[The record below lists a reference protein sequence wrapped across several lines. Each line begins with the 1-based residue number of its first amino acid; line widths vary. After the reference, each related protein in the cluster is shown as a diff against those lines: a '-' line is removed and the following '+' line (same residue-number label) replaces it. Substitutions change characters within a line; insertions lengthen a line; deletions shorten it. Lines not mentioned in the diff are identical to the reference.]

1 VIRFLLRRLVGLIVV
16 LFAISVLVFAIFNVI
31 PGGDPALR
39 LAGRRPTAENI
50 QQIRKTWGFDKP
62 IPVQY
67 VDMMKK
73 LFTGRGFISYQNQT
87 PVLPAIARGIPRTF
101 SVAIGA
107 GAIWLFFGILLGV
120 LSGVFQGRWVD
131 HLLTVFALVGIST
144 PVFWLGAVLL
154 YLLTFKYHNT
164 ALFSWIPSGGYV
176 GIRHP
181 LGWAEHLVLPWIS
194 LAAVEIGFY
203 SRVVRSS
210 LLEARARDYVRTAR
224 AKGVPTSRVLTHHI
238 LRNCLLPVITLFGL
252 DFGATVGGTV
262 ILVEPV
268 FGIEGVGQY
277 AQESV
282 AQLDLPPLMALTLY
296 GAFFVVIFNTL
307 VDLIHPLVD
316 PRVHL
321 SDN

>member
-1 VIRFLLRRLVGLIVV
+1 MARLLLGRLTGLVVV
-16 LFAISVLVFAIFNVI
+16 LFAISVLVFVIFNVI

-39 LAGRRPTAENI
+39 LAGRRPTADNI

-62 IPVQY
+62 LPVQY
-67 VDMMKK
+67 VQMMKK
-73 LFTGRGFISYQNQT
+73 LFTGNNFISYQNQT
-87 PVLPAIARGIPRTF
+87 PVLPTIARGIPRTL

-107 GAIWLFFGILLGV
+107 GVIWLFFGILLGV

-131 HLLTVFALVGIST
+131 RLLTTVSLVGIST

-154 YLLTFKYHNT
+154 YLLTFKYRSVP
-164 ALFSWIPSGGYV
+164 LFSWIPTGGYV

-181 LGWAEHLVLPWIS
+181 LAWAEHLFLPWVT

-224 AKGVPTSRVLTHHI
+224 AKGVPAWRVLTRHT
-238 LRNCLLPVITLFGL
+238 LRNSLLPVITLFGL
-252 DFGATVGGTV
+252 DFGAAVGGTV

-282 AQLDLPPLMALTLY
+282 AQLDLPPLIALTLY

-307 VDLIHPLVD
+307 VDLIHPLLD
-316 PRVHL
+316 PRVRA
-321 SDN
+321 S

>member
-1 VIRFLLRRLVGLIVV
+1 MTRFLLRRLVGLVVV
-16 LFAISVLVFAIFNVI
+16 LFAISVLVFTIFNVI

-62 IPVQY
+62 VPVQY
-67 VDMMKK
+67 LHMMEK
-73 LFTGRGFISYQNQT
+73 LFTGRNFISYQNQT
-87 PVLPAIARGIPRTF
+87 PVLTTIEHGIPRTF

-107 GAIWLFFGILLGV
+107 GVIWLLFGILFGV

-131 HLLTVFALVGIST
+131 HVLSVFALIGIST

-154 YLLTFKYHNT
+154 YLLTFKYHHF
-164 ALFSWIPSGGYV
+164 ALFSWIPAGGYV
-176 GIRHP
+176 GINHP
-181 LGWAEHLVLPWIS
+181 LGWAEHLFLPWMT
-194 LAAVEIGFY
+194 LAVVEIGFY

-210 LLEARARDYVRTAR
+210 LLETRSRDYVRTAR
-224 AKGVPTSRVLTHHI
+224 AKGVPMLRVLTHHV
-238 LRNCLLPVITLFGL
+238 LRNSLLPVITLFGL

-282 AQLDLPPLMALTLY
+282 AQLDLPPLIALTLY

-307 VDLIHPLVD
+307 VDLIHPVLD
-316 PRVHL
+316 PRVRV
-321 SDN
+321 S

>member
-1 VIRFLLRRLVGLIVV
+1 MTRFLLRRLAGLVVV
-16 LFAISVLVFAIFNVI
+16 LFSISVLVFVIFNVI

-50 QQIRKTWGFDKP
+50 HQIRKTWGFDKP
-62 IPVQY
+62 VPVQY

-73 LFTGRGFISYQNQT
+73 LFTGRDFISYQNQT

-107 GAIWLFFGILLGV
+107 GVIWLVFGILLGV
-120 LSGVFQGRWVD
+120 VSGVFQGRWVD
-131 HLLTVFALVGIST
+131 HVLTVFALVGIST

-154 YLLTFKYHNT
+154 YLLTFKYHHSV
-164 ALFSWIPSGGYV
+164 LFNWIPSGGYV
-176 GIRHP
+176 GIKHP
-181 LGWAEHLVLPWIS
+181 LGWAKHLILPWIS
-194 LAAVEIGFY
+194 LAVVEIGFY
-203 SRVVRSS
+203 SRIVRSS

-224 AKGVPTSRVLTHHI
+224 AKGVPASRVLTHHI

-262 ILVEPV
+262 ILIEPV

-282 AQLDLPPLMALTLY
+282 THLDLPPLMALTLY
-296 GAFFVVIFNTL
+296 GAFFVVLCNAI
-307 VDLIHPLVD
+307 VDVAYAWLD
-316 PRVHL
+316 PRIRL
-321 SDN
+321 DG

>member
-1 VIRFLLRRLVGLIVV
+1 MARFLIRRLVGLLLV
-16 LFAISVLVFAIFNVI
+16 LFAISLLVFTIFNVI

-39 LAGRRPTAENI
+39 LAGRRPTVENVR
-50 QQIRKTWGFDKP
+50 QIRKTWGFDKP
-62 IPVQY
+62 LPVQY

-73 LFTGRGFISYQNQT
+73 LFTGNDFISYQNQT
-87 PVLPAIARGIPRTF
+87 AVLPTIARGIPRTF
-101 SVAIGA
+101 SVALGA
-107 GAIWLFFGILLGV
+107 GVIWLFFGILLGV
-120 LSGVFQGRWVD
+120 VSGVFQGRWVD
-131 HLLTVFALVGIST
+131 HVLSVFALIGIST

-154 YLLTFKYHNT
+154 YLLTFKYHHS
-164 ALFSWIPSGGYV
+164 AVFSWIPSGGYV

-181 LGWAEHLVLPWIS
+181 LAWAEHLFLPWIS
-194 LAAVEIGFY
+194 LAIVEIGFY

-210 LLEARARDYVRTAR
+210 LLEARSKDYVRSAR
-224 AKGVPTSRVLTHHI
+224 AKGVPAYRVLTHHV
-238 LRNCLLPVITLFGL
+238 LRNSLLPVITLFGL

-282 AQLDLPPLMALTLY
+282 AQLDLPPLIALTLY

-307 VDLIHPLVD
+307 VDLIHPLLD
-316 PRVHL
+316 PRVRL
-321 SDN
+321 S

>member
-1 VIRFLLRRLVGLIVV
+1 MVRFLIRRFVGLAIV
-16 LFAISVLVFAIFNVI
+16 LFAISILVFTIFNVI

-50 QQIRKTWGFDKP
+50 QQIRRTWGFDKP
-62 IPVQY
+62 LPVQY
-67 VDMMKK
+67 IDMMKK
-73 LFTGRGFISYQNQT
+73 LFGGRDLISYQNQT
-87 PVLPAIARGIPRTF
+87 AVLPTIEHGIPRTF

-107 GAIWLFFGILLGV
+107 AVIWLFFGILLGV
-120 LSGVFQGRWVD
+120 ISGVFQGRWVD
-131 HLLTVFALVGIST
+131 HVLSVFALVGIST

-154 YLLTFKYHNT
+154 YLLTFKYHHL
-164 ALFSWIPSGGYV
+164 ALFSWIPAGGYV
-176 GIRHP
+176 GIKHP
-181 LGWAEHLVLPWIS
+181 LAWAEHLFLPWMS

-210 LLEARARDYVRTAR
+210 LLENRAREYVRTAR
-224 AKGVPTSRVLTHHI
+224 AKGVPTMRVLTHHV
-238 LRNCLLPVITLFGL
+238 LRNSLLPVITLFGL

-282 AQLDLPPLMALTLY
+282 AQLDLPPLIALTLY

-307 VDLIHPLVD
+307 VDLVHPLLD
-316 PRVHL
+316 PRVRMT
-321 SDN
+321 

>member
-1 VIRFLLRRLVGLIVV
+1 VLGFLLRRLFGLAVV
-16 LFAISVLVFAIFNVI
+16 LFAISVLVFVIFNVI

-39 LAGRRPTAENI
+39 LAGRRPTQENI
-50 QQIRKTWGFDKP
+50 QQIRKTWGFNRP
-62 IPVQY
+62 LPVQY
-67 VDMMKK
+67 VDMMEK
-73 LFTGRGFISYQNQT
+73 LFTGRNFISYQNQT
-87 PVLPAIARGIPRTF
+87 PVLPTIERGIPRTL

-107 GAIWLFFGILLGV
+107 GAIWLFFGVLLGV

-131 HLLTVFALVGIST
+131 NVLTVFALVGIST

-154 YLLTFKYHNT
+154 YLLTFKYHHF

-176 GIRHP
+176 GIAHP
-181 LGWAEHLVLPWIS
+181 LAWAEHLFLPWIS

-224 AKGVPTSRVLTHHI
+224 AKGVPGWRVLTHHI
-238 LRNCLLPVITLFGL
+238 LRNSLLPVITLFGL

-282 AQLDLPPLMALTLY
+282 AQLDLPPLIALTLY
-296 GAFFVVIFNTL
+296 GAFFVVVFNTL
-307 VDLIHPLVD
+307 VDLVHPLLD
-316 PRVHL
+316 PRVRV
-321 SDN
+321 S

>member
-1 VIRFLLRRLVGLIVV
+1 M
-16 LFAISVLVFAIFNVI
+16 
-31 PGGDPALR
+31 D
-39 LAGRRPTAENI
+39 T
-50 QQIRKTWGFDKP
+50 P
-62 IPVQY
+62 I
-67 VDMMKK
+67 
-73 LFTGRGFISYQNQT
+73 ISYQNQT
-87 PVLPAIARGIPRTF
+87 PVLPTIARGIPRTF

-107 GAIWLFFGILLGV
+107 GAIWLFFGVLLGV

-131 HLLTVFALVGIST
+131 NVLTVVALGGIST

-154 YLLTFKYHNT
+154 YLLTFKYHDF

-176 GIRHP
+176 GISHP
-181 LGWAEHLVLPWIS
+181 LAWAEHLFLPWIS

-224 AKGVPTSRVLTHHI
+224 AKGVPGWRVLTHHI
-238 LRNCLLPVITLFGL
+238 LRNSLLPVITLFGL

-262 ILVEPV
+262 ILIEPV

-282 AQLDLPPLMALTLY
+282 ATLDLPPLIALTLY
-296 GAFFVVIFNTL
+296 GAFFVVVFNTL
-307 VDLIHPLVD
+307 VDLIHPLLD
-316 PRVHL
+316 PRVRI
-321 SDN
+321 S

>member
-1 VIRFLLRRLVGLIVV
+1 MLGFLLRRLFGLAVV

-39 LAGRRPTAENI
+39 LAGRRPTAENV

-62 IPVQY
+62 LPVQY
-67 VDMMKK
+67 LDMMEK
-73 LFTGRGFISYQNQT
+73 LFTGRNFISYQNQT
-87 PVLPAIARGIPRTF
+87 PVLPTIARGIPRTL

-107 GAIWLFFGILLGV
+107 GVIWLFFGVLLGV

-131 HLLTVFALVGIST
+131 NVLTVVALGGIST

-154 YLLTFKYHNT
+154 YLLTFKYHQF

-176 GIRHP
+176 GISHP
-181 LGWAEHLVLPWIS
+181 LAWAEHLFLPWIS

-224 AKGVPTSRVLTHHI
+224 AKGVSGWRVLTHHT
-238 LRNCLLPVITLFGL
+238 LRNSLLPVITLFGL

-262 ILVEPV
+262 ILIEPV

-282 AQLDLPPLMALTLY
+282 AQLDLPPLIALTLY
-296 GAFFVVIFNTL
+296 GAFFVVVFNTL
-307 VDLIHPLVD
+307 VDLIHPLLD
-316 PRVHL
+316 PRVRI
-321 SDN
+321 S